1 MQRPANSVYERQV
14 LFMRKKLFVFV
25 PLFLVFTVIFTLITP
40 AVAMS
45 EDISTKVFRLHI
57 LANSDSEDDQK
68 LKLKVRDKIL
78 SVSDKMYNNCA
89 TVDDA
94 VNTAKN
100 NIDLFESTAAKV
112 IIDNGYTYPVKAYVT
127 KEYFDTRKYDNFTL
141 PAGEYD
147 SLKIEIGS
155 AKGHNWW
162 CVMFPSVCISG
173 CVDDLDKS
181 LSNDEIKMIT
191 DGKYKYKFKVVEVYE
206 KIKSKIIS

>member
-1 MQRPANSVYERQV
+1 
-14 LFMRKKLFVFV
+14 MRKKLFVFV

-57 LANSDSEDDQK
+57 LANSDSEGDQK

-173 CVDDLDKS
+173 CVDDFDKL

>member
-1 MQRPANSVYERQV
+1 
-14 LFMRKKLFVFV
+14 MRKKLFVFV

-173 CVDDLDKS
+173 CVDDFDKS

-206 KIKSKIIS
+206 KIKSKIIFIDVLVWRNRQTQGT

>member
-1 MQRPANSVYERQV
+1 
-14 LFMRKKLFVFV
+14 MRKKLFVFV

-89 TVDDA
+89 TVDHA

-162 CVMFPSVCISG
+162 CVIFPSVCISG
-173 CVDDLDKS
+173 CVDDFDKS

>member
-1 MQRPANSVYERQV
+1 MNKFAKPANSVYERQV

-94 VNTAKN
+94 VNTAKT
-100 NIDLFESTAAKV
+100 ILIYLKAQQQRLLSTMATP
-112 IIDNGYTYPVKAYVT
+112 IP
-127 KEYFDTRKYDNFTL
+127 
-141 PAGEYD
+141 
-147 SLKIEIGS
+147 
-155 AKGHNWW
+155 
-162 CVMFPSVCISG
+162 
-173 CVDDLDKS
+173 
-181 LSNDEIKMIT
+181 
-191 DGKYKYKFKVVEVYE
+191 
-206 KIKSKIIS
+206 

>member
-1 MQRPANSVYERQV
+1 
-14 LFMRKKLFVFV
+14 MRKKLFVFV

-173 CVDDLDKS
+173 CVDDFDKS
-181 LSNDEIKMIT
+181 LSKDEIKMIT

>member
-1 MQRPANSVYERQV
+1 MQKPANSVYERQV

-173 CVDDLDKS
+173 GVDDFDKS

>member
-1 MQRPANSVYERQV
+1 
-14 LFMRKKLFVFV
+14 MRKKLFVFV

-173 CVDDLDKS
+173 CVDDFDKS
-181 LSNDEIKMIT
+181 LLNDEIKMIT

>member
-1 MQRPANSVYERQV
+1 
-14 LFMRKKLFVFV
+14 MRKKLFVFV

-100 NIDLFESTAAKV
+100 NIDLFESTAANV

-162 CVMFPSVCISG
+162 CVIFPSVCISG
-173 CVDDLDKS
+173 CVDDFDK
-181 LSNDEIKMIT
+181 
-191 DGKYKYKFKVVEVYE
+191 
-206 KIKSKIIS
+206 

>member
-1 MQRPANSVYERQV
+1 
-14 LFMRKKLFVFV
+14 MRKKLFVFV

-94 VNTAKN
+94 VNTAKT
-100 NIDLFESTAAKV
+100 ILIYLKAQQQRLLSTMATP
-112 IIDNGYTYPVKAYVT
+112 IP
-127 KEYFDTRKYDNFTL
+127 
-141 PAGEYD
+141 
-147 SLKIEIGS
+147 
-155 AKGHNWW
+155 
-162 CVMFPSVCISG
+162 
-173 CVDDLDKS
+173 
-181 LSNDEIKMIT
+181 
-191 DGKYKYKFKVVEVYE
+191 
-206 KIKSKIIS
+206 

>member
-1 MQRPANSVYERQV
+1 
-14 LFMRKKLFVFV
+14 MRKKLFVFV

-45 EDISTKVFRLHI
+45 EDISTKVFRLYI

-147 SLKIEIGS
+147 GLKIEIGS

-173 CVDDLDKS
+173 CVDDFDKS

>member
-1 MQRPANSVYERQV
+1 
-14 LFMRKKLFVFV
+14 MRKKLFIFV

-162 CVMFPSVCISG
+162 CVMFPSVCISR
-173 CVDDLDKS
+173 CVDDFDKS

>member
-1 MQRPANSVYERQV
+1 
-14 LFMRKKLFVFV
+14 MRKKLFVFV

-162 CVMFPSVCISG
+162 CVMFPSVCILG
-173 CVDDLDKS
+173 CVDDFDKS

>member
-1 MQRPANSVYERQV
+1 
-14 LFMRKKLFVFV
+14 MRKKLFVFV

-100 NIDLFESTAAKV
+100 NIDLFESTAA
-112 IIDNGYTYPVKAYVT
+112 GT
-127 KEYFDTRKYDNFTL
+127 
-141 PAGEYD
+141 D
-147 SLKIEIGS
+147 SPGRR
-155 AKGHNWW
+155 
-162 CVMFPSVCISG
+162 
-173 CVDDLDKS
+173 
-181 LSNDEIKMIT
+181 T
-191 DGKYKYKFKVVEVYE
+191 DRR
-206 KIKSKIIS
+206 

>member
-1 MQRPANSVYERQV
+1 
-14 LFMRKKLFVFV
+14 MRKKLFVFV

-162 CVMFPSVCISG
+162 LSLIHIS
-173 CVDDLDKS
+173 
-181 LSNDEIKMIT
+181 EPT
-191 DGKYKYKFKVVEVYE
+191 RPY
-206 KIKSKIIS
+206 

>member
-1 MQRPANSVYERQV
+1 
-14 LFMRKKLFVFV
+14 MRKKLFVFV

-173 CVDDLDKS
+173 CVDDFVKS